1 MSNNY
6 LAGKKIYAF
15 GDSIVYGHTLPE
27 KSFMRIIAEETG
39 VELTMCAVNGA
50 SIIRSDNHILTQVE
64 KAPAEKPDL
73 ILFDGYTNDAYER
86 FMGMVGEI
94 GAEEPDDTTFCGGFE
109 KIVQTMQQ
117 KWSGVPI
124 VFVTIHKSA
133 GRDWE
138 IQCKL
143 RALSMEICEKYGI
156 EVIDM
161 FTESPF
167 DTRDPKQMEKY
178 IIGGA
183 GSHPNEAACRE
194 FYVPVVEKV
203 CAKILKG

>member
-1 MSNNY
+1 MNCMIAKHALGSDYKVDAVCSGKDALVY
-6 LAGKKIYAF
+6 L
-15 GDSIVYGHTLPE
+15 
-27 KSFMRIIAEETG
+27 ET
-39 VELTMCAVNGA
+39 
-50 SIIRSDNHILTQVE
+50 
-64 KAPAEKPDL
+64 EKPDL

-167 DTRDPKQMEKY
+167 DTRDPKQMENTSS
-178 IIGGA
+178 A
-183 GSHPNEAACRE
+183 VQ
-194 FYVPVVEKV
+194 VPIPTRRP
-203 CAKILKG
+203 AWNFMFQL